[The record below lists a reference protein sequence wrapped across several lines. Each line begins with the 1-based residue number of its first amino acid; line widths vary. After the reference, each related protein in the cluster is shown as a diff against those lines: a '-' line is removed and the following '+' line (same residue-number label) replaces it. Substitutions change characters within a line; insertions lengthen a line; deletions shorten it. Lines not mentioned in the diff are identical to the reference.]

1 MAAAEQKKSYAVIKQ
16 FRGLNTKANR
26 TAIDES
32 EFNWIENAQPIG
44 YGNIKIISNS
54 EAVQDSGANAVVFS
68 NTVTHLTNV
77 NIGLNDYVVA
87 FMQDG
92 SAQYFNINTDTF
104 GNVAA
109 AGTFSS
115 TGINTT
121 QWNNERMLIL
131 DPTKGYFNWDG
142 NNVVTIGSVGLIGIV
157 NQGSGYT
164 EAPTVTISGSDQTGG
179 ERANATS
186 TISTANVVTS
196 VSISN
201 AGTGY
206 TNASNLTV
214 TFSGGGGGTGANAVA
229 QLFSFKT
236 GTLSLVVSNEG
247 SGYTNAANTIVT
259 ISGGGGAGATAVP
272 IVVGNVVTQV
282 IMTNQGSGYTNA
294 ANVTATVSGGG
305 GTGAVLQ
312 AIVNSEPNVGIAS
325 FSGRVWIAAG
335 RSVYYSAAG
344 SYSDFTSVSAG
355 SVTLTDSTL
364 HGNIIQLLSANNFL
378 YIFGDNSINVFS
390 DVRVTTAGL
399 TLFTNTNVSASVGSE
414 LKNAIFPYFRSVLFM
429 NDYGVYALVGSTTS
443 KLSDPLDGVFPNI
456 DFANPVYAGQVL
468 LNNILCAAFNFR
480 YFDSAFTNSYRYIQ
494 AVFFEKKWFI
504 SSQGNDIKYI
514 TSVPEEGQIV
524 MYGTSGNS
532 LYRLYANS
540 TSGITSRIR
549 TALLPLTDPI
559 RTKQALKFGIEAT
572 LTQGAALD
580 VTVDSESGS
589 SPVYLLGNFI
599 TWYNNSN
606 ITIPWINNSSTVI
619 SWIGGYGTGYQL
631 YKSDAQQW
639 GKYLGLTMTSNSAG
653 FVVNTFEL
661 EHELR
666 VRF

>member
-32 EFNWIENAQPIG
+32 EFSWIENAQPIG
-44 YGNIKIISNS
+44 YGNVKIIPTNSNVLD
-54 EAVQDSGANAVVFS
+54 AGANTVIFA

-77 NIGLNDYVVA
+77 NIGLNDYVVG
-87 FMQDG
+87 FMSDG
-92 SAQYFNINTDTF
+92 SAQFFNITTDTF
-104 GNVAA
+104 GNVAV

-115 TGINTT
+115 SGINTT

-157 NQGSGYT
+157 NQGTGYT
-164 EAPTVTISGSDQTGG
+164 EAPTVTINAPDQTGG
-179 ERANATS
+179 EQANATA

-196 VSISN
+196 VAVVN

-206 TNASNLTV
+206 TNAANLTV

-229 QLFSFKT
+229 QLFNFQT

-272 IVVGNVVTQV
+272 IVLGNVVTQV

-305 GTGAVLQ
+305 GNGAVLQ

-364 HGNIIQLLSANNFL
+364 HGNIVQLLSANNFL

-390 DVRVTTAGL
+390 DVRVTNAGT

-443 KLSDPLDGVFPNI
+443 KLSDALDGVFPNI
-456 DFANPVYAGQVL
+456 DFSNPVYSGQVL
-468 LNNILCAAFNFR
+468 LNNILCAVFNFR
-480 YFDSAFTNSYRYIQ
+480 YNDTTFTNSYRYVQ

-504 SSQGNDIKYI
+504 SSQGNDLKYI
-514 TSVPEEGQIV
+514 TSVPEAGQIKL
-524 MYGTSGNS
+524 YGVSNNQLVQLYSDTTS
-532 LYRLYANS
+532 LL
-540 TSGITSRIR
+540 TSRIQ

-572 LTQGAALD
+572 LSAGAEFD
-580 VTVDSESGS
+580 VTVDSELGS
-589 SPVYLLGNFI
+589 SSPYELGNYV

-606 ITIPWINNSSTVI
+606 VTIPWINNSSTVI
-619 SWIGGYGTGYQL
+619 SWVFTNGYYL

>member
-32 EFNWIENAQPIG
+32 EFSWIENAQPIG
-44 YGNIKIISNS
+44 YGNVKIIPTNSN
-54 EAVQDSGANAVVFS
+54 VLDSGANTVVFA
-68 NTVTHLTNV
+68 NTVTHLSSV
-77 NIGLNDYVVA
+77 NIGLNDYVVG
-87 FMQDG
+87 FMSNG
-92 SAQYFNINTDTF
+92 SAQFFNITTDTF
-104 GNVAA
+104 GNIAPP
-109 AGTFSS
+109 GTFSAS
-115 TGINTT
+115 GVQIT

-142 NNVVTIGSVGLIGIV
+142 NNVVTIGSVGTIGIV

-164 EAPTVTISGSDQTGG
+164 EAPTVTINAPDQTGG
-179 ERANATS
+179 EQANATA

-196 VSISN
+196 VAVVN

-206 TNASNLTV
+206 TNAANLTV

-229 QLFSFKT
+229 QLFNFQT

-272 IVVGNVVTQV
+272 IVLGNVVTQV

-305 GTGAVLQ
+305 GNGAVLQ

-325 FSGRVWIAAG
+325 FSGRVWIASG
-335 RSVYYSAAG
+335 RTVYYSAAG
-344 SYSDFTSVSAG
+344 SYNDFTSVSAG

-364 HGNIIQLLSANNFL
+364 HGNIIQLLTANNFL

-390 DVRVTTAGL
+390 DVRVTTSGT

-443 KLSDPLDGVFPNI
+443 KLSDALDGVFPNI
-456 DFANPVYAGQVL
+456 DFSNPVYAGQVL
-468 LNNILCAAFNFR
+468 LNNILCAVFNFR
-480 YFDSAFTNSYRYIQ
+480 YNDTTFTNSYRYVQ

-504 SSQGNDIKYI
+504 SSQGNDLKYI
-514 TSVPEEGQIV
+514 TSVPEAGQIKL
-524 MYGTSGNS
+524 YGVSNNQLVQLYSDTTS
-532 LYRLYANS
+532 LL
-540 TSGITSRIR
+540 TSRIQ

-572 LTQGAALD
+572 LTAGAEFD
-580 VTVDSESGS
+580 VTVDSELGS
-589 SPVYLLGNFI
+589 SSPYELGNYV

-606 ITIPWINNSSTVI
+606 VTIPWINNSSTVI
-619 SWIGGYGTGYQL
+619 SWVFTNGYYL

>member
-1 MAAAEQKKSYAVIKQ
+1 MAAAEQKKSYAVVKQ

-32 EFNWIENAQPIG
+32 EFAWLENAQPIG
-44 YGNIKIISNS
+44 YANLKIIPNS
-54 EAVQDSGANAVVFS
+54 EAVVDAGANAVVFS
-68 NTVTHLTNV
+68 NTVTHLTSV

-87 FMQDG
+87 FMDDG
-92 SAQYFNINTDTF
+92 SAQYFNITTDTF
-104 GNVAA
+104 GNVAT
-109 AGTFSS
+109 AGTFSAS
-115 TGINTT
+115 GINTT

-131 DPTKGYFNWDG
+131 DPSKGYFSWDS
-142 NNVVTIGSVGLIGIV
+142 NNVVTIGSVGTIGIV

-164 EAPTVTISGSDQTGG
+164 EAPTVTISAPDETGG
-179 ERANATS
+179 VQANATA

-196 VSISN
+196 IALSN

-206 TNASNLTV
+206 TNAANLTV

-229 QLFSFKT
+229 QLLSFKT
-236 GTLSLVVSNEG
+236 GTLSLVVVNGG
-247 SGYTNAANTIVT
+247 SGYINAANTTVS

-294 ANVTATVSGGG
+294 ANVTATVSGDGN
-305 GTGAVLQ
+305 GAVLQ

-335 RSVYYSAAG
+335 RTVYYSAAG

-364 HGNIIQLLSANNFL
+364 HGNIIQLLTANNFL

-390 DVRVTTAGL
+390 DVRVTTSGI

-443 KLSDPLDGVFPNI
+443 KLSDSLDGIFPNI

-468 LNNILCAAFNFR
+468 LNNILCAVFNFR
-480 YFDSAFTNSYRYIQ
+480 YFDSTFTNSYRYIQ

-504 SSQGNDIKYI
+504 SSQGNNIKYI
-514 TSVPEEGQIV
+514 TSVPESGQIV
-524 MYGTSGNS
+524 IYGVSGNN
-532 LYRLYANS
+532 LYRLYADES
-540 TSGITSRIR
+540 SAITSRIR
-549 TALLPLTDPI
+549 TALMPMTDPI
-559 RTKQALKFGIEAT
+559 RTKQALKIGIEAT
-572 LTQGAALD
+572 APANGTITLSA
-580 VTVDSESGS
+580 TVDNENRSS
-589 SPVYLLGNFI
+589 SPYTLSSI
-599 TWYNNSN
+599 IDWQNNSLQ
-606 ITIPWINNSSTVI
+606 TIPWSNNSGVVI
-619 SWIGGYGTGYQL
+619 NWGTSGYAL
-631 YKSDAQQW
+631 YKTDAQQY
-639 GKYLGLTMTSNSAG
+639 GKYLGITVTSTNPAYIING
-653 FVVNTFEL
+653 FEF

>member
-32 EFNWIENAQPIG
+32 EFSWIENAQPIG
-44 YGNIKIISNS
+44 YGNIKIIPSNS
-54 EAVQDSGANAVVFS
+54 NVLAGANTVVFA
-68 NTVTHLTNV
+68 NTVTHLSSV

-87 FMQDG
+87 FMQNG
-92 SAQYFNINTDTF
+92 SAQFFNITTDTF
-104 GNVAA
+104 GNIASP
-109 AGTFSS
+109 GTFSAS
-115 TGINTT
+115 GVQIT

-142 NNVVTIGSVGLIGIV
+142 NNVVTIGSVGTIGIV

-164 EAPTVTISGSDQTGG
+164 EAPTVTISGPDQTGG
-179 ERANATS
+179 VQANATS
-186 TISTANVVTS
+186 TISTGNVVTS
-196 VSISN
+196 VAVTN

-206 TNASNLTV
+206 TNAANLTV
-214 TFSGGGGGTGANAVA
+214 TFTGGGGGTGANAVA
-229 QLFSFKT
+229 QLFSFQT
-236 GTLSLVVSNEG
+236 GTLSLVVINEG

-259 ISGGGGAGATAVP
+259 ISGGGGSGATAVP

-282 IMTNQGSGYTNA
+282 IMTNLGSNYTNA

-305 GTGAVLQ
+305 GNGAVLQ

-325 FSGRVWIAAG
+325 FSGRVWIASG
-335 RSVYYSAAG
+335 RTVYYSAAG
-344 SYSDFTSVSAG
+344 SYNDFTSVSAG

-364 HGNIIQLLSANNFL
+364 HGNIIQLLTANNFL

-390 DVRVTTAGL
+390 DVRVTNAGT

-443 KLSDPLDGVFPNI
+443 KLSDALDGVFPNI
-456 DFANPVYAGQVL
+456 DFSNPVYAGQVL
-468 LNNILCAAFNFR
+468 LNNILCAVFNFR
-480 YFDSAFTNSYRYIQ
+480 YNDTTFTNSYRYVQ

-504 SSQGNDIKYI
+504 SSQGNDLKYI
-514 TSVPEEGQIV
+514 TSVPEAGQIKL
-524 MYGTSGNS
+524 YGVSNNQLVQLYSDTTS
-532 LYRLYANS
+532 LL
-540 TSGITSRIR
+540 TSRIQ

-572 LTQGAALD
+572 LSAGGVFD
-580 VTVDSESGS
+580 VTVDSELGS
-589 SPVYLLGNFI
+589 SSPYELGNYV
-599 TWYNNSN
+599 TWFNNSN
-606 ITIPWINNSSTVI
+606 VTIPWINNSSTVI
-619 SWIGGYGTGYQL
+619 SWVFTNGYYL